1 MNRRRPVQTEAVQSA
16 RGKEVAMELRQL
28 LYFITCARCGSLTTA
43 AEELF
48 TTQPHVSM
56 VIRELEKELGT
67 RLFLRR
73 SNGVELTE
81 AGSRVYGYA
90 QDALRNAELFRSV
103 GREQREHSLRV
114 LTNNS
119 SNMAV
124 MLTAFYNE
132 RTQGDAGTPSL
143 YMQFTECGIEKM
155 IEFIS
160 GNEYDLGFLFVP
172 DTKRS
177 ALRYLIDRR
186 QLTFTPLLDT
196 DLVLYVGKNHPLASR
211 DFVTP
216 EELATLSFI
225 QLEDDFF
232 TVEDLLTGSPA
243 FRRQTLA
250 IRRVVRTN
258 SDHMMI
264 RMLEKTELC
273 NLGSYWLRDAYRQ
286 YDFRRI
292 PVEGMEGRIA
302 FGYISR
308 KSESFDAD
316 TADFLDFLR
325 RTIQSDAVGQN

>member
-1 MNRRRPVQTEAVQSA
+1 
-16 RGKEVAMELRQL
+16 MELRQL

-43 AEELF
+43 AEELY

-67 RLFLRR
+67 RLFQRR

-81 AGSRVYGYA
+81 AGARVYGYA
-90 QDALRNAELFRSV
+90 QDALRNAELFASV
-103 GREQREHSLRV
+103 GREQRDHSLRV
-114 LTNNS
+114 ATNNS

-124 MLTAFYNE
+124 MLTAFYNQ
-132 RTQGDAGTPSL
+132 RTCGGEATPSL

-155 IEFIS
+155 IALLS
-160 GNEYDLGFLFVP
+160 ANEYDLGFLFVP

-177 ALRYLIDRR
+177 VLRYMLERR
-186 QLTFTPLLDT
+186 QLAFSPLLDT

-211 DFVTP
+211 SSVTQ
-216 EELATLSFI
+216 EELAALSFI

-264 RMLEKTELC
+264 RMLEKTDLC
-273 NLGSYWLRDAYRQ
+273 NLGSYWLKDAYRQ

-292 PVEGMEGRIA
+292 PVAGMEGRIA

-308 KSESFDAD
+308 KGEPLGADA
-316 TADFLDFLR
+316 ADFLEFLR
-325 RTIQSDAVGQN
+325 STLKTDSVGPSIS

>member
-1 MNRRRPVQTEAVQSA
+1 
-16 RGKEVAMELRQL
+16 MELRQL
-28 LYFITCARCGSLTTA
+28 LYFVTCARCGSLTTA

-56 VIRELEKELGT
+56 VIRELEKELGV

-73 SNGVELTE
+73 NNGVELTE
-81 AGSRVYGYA
+81 AGARVYGYA
-90 QDALRNAELFRSV
+90 QDTLRNAELFRSV
-103 GREQREHSLRV
+103 GQEQREHSLRV
-114 LTNNS
+114 MTNNS

-132 RTQGDAGTPSL
+132 RTRGDEGSPSL

-155 IEFIS
+155 IDLIS

-177 ALRYLIDRR
+177 ALRYMMARR
-186 QLTFTPLLDT
+186 QLAFTPLLDT
-196 DLVLYVGKNHPLASR
+196 DLVLYVGKNHSLAGRSS
-211 DFVTP
+211 VTP
-216 EELATLSFI
+216 EELAALSFI

-232 TVEDLLTGSPA
+232 TVEDLLTGSPD
-243 FRRQTLA
+243 FRRKTMA

-273 NLGSYWLRDAYRQ
+273 NLGSYWLKDAYRQ
-286 YDFRRI
+286 YDFRQI
-292 PVEGMEGRIA
+292 PVKGMEGRIA

-308 KSESFDAD
+308 KGEPLGKDA
-316 TADFLDFLR
+316 ADFLDFLH
-325 RTIQSDAVGQN
+325 RTLKSDTVGLR

>member
-1 MNRRRPVQTEAVQSA
+1 
-16 RGKEVAMELRQL
+16 MELRQL

-43 AEELF
+43 AEELY

-67 RLFLRR
+67 RLFQRR

-81 AGSRVYGYA
+81 AGARVYGYA
-90 QDALRNAELFRSV
+90 QDALRNAELFASV
-103 GREQREHSLRV
+103 GREQRDHSLRV
-114 LTNNS
+114 ATNNS

-124 MLTAFYNE
+124 MLTAFYNQ
-132 RTQGDAGTPSL
+132 RTGGGEASPSL

-155 IEFIS
+155 IALLS
-160 GNEYDLGFLFVP
+160 ANEYDLGFLFVP

-177 ALRYLIDRR
+177 VLRYMLERR
-186 QLTFTPLLDT
+186 QLAFSPLLDT

-211 DFVTP
+211 SFVTQ
-216 EELATLSFI
+216 EELASLSFI

-232 TVEDLLTGSPA
+232 TVEDLLAGSPD

-273 NLGSYWLRDAYRQ
+273 NLGSYWLKDACRQ

-308 KSESFDAD
+308 KGEPLGADA
-316 TADFLDFLR
+316 ADFLKFLR
-325 RTIQSDAVGQN
+325 RTLQSDTVGAGNS

>member
-1 MNRRRPVQTEAVQSA
+1 
-16 RGKEVAMELRQL
+16 MELRQL

-43 AEELF
+43 AEELY

-67 RLFLRR
+67 RLFQRR
-73 SNGVELTE
+73 PNGVELTE
-81 AGSRVYGYA
+81 AGARVYGYA
-90 QDALRNAELFRSV
+90 QDALRNAELFASV
-103 GREQREHSLRV
+103 GREQRDHSLRV
-114 LTNNS
+114 ATNNS

-124 MLTAFYNE
+124 MLTAFYNRRACDGE
-132 RTQGDAGTPSL
+132 ATPSL

-155 IEFIS
+155 IALLS
-160 GNEYDLGFLFVP
+160 ANEYDLGFLFVP

-177 ALRYLIDRR
+177 VLRYMLERR
-186 QLTFTPLLDT
+186 QLAFSPLLDT

-211 DFVTP
+211 SSVTQ
-216 EELATLSFI
+216 EELAALSFI

-232 TVEDLLTGSPA
+232 TVEDLLAGSPD

-258 SDHMMI
+258 SDHVMI

-273 NLGSYWLRDAYRQ
+273 NLGSYWLKDTCRQ
-286 YDFRRI
+286 YDFRHI

-308 KSESFDAD
+308 KGEPLGADA
-316 TADFLDFLR
+316 ADFLEFLR
-325 RTIQSDAVGQN
+325 RTLKSDTVGPGNS

>member
-1 MNRRRPVQTEAVQSA
+1 
-16 RGKEVAMELRQL
+16 MELRQL
-28 LYFITCARCGSLTTA
+28 LYFVTCARCGSLTTA
-43 AEELF
+43 AEELY

-56 VIRELEKELGT
+56 VIRGLEKELGT
-67 RLFLRR
+67 RLFQRR

-81 AGSRVYGYA
+81 AGSRVFGYA

-103 GREQREHSLRV
+103 GQEQREHSLRV

-132 RTQGDAGTPSL
+132 RTRVGEKTPGL
-143 YMQFTECGIEKM
+143 YVQFTECGIEKM
-155 IEFIS
+155 ITFLS
-160 GNEYDLGFLFVP
+160 ANEYDLGFLFVP

-186 QLTFTPLLDT
+186 QLAFTPLLDT
-196 DLVLYVGKNHPLASR
+196 DLVLYVGKDHPLAGRS
-211 DFVTP
+211 FVTP
-216 EELATLSFI
+216 EELASLSFI

-243 FRRQTLA
+243 FSRQTLA
-250 IRRVVRTN
+250 IRRMVRTN

-273 NLGSYWLRDAYRQ
+273 NLGSYWLRETYRQ

-292 PVEGMEGRIA
+292 PVRGMEGRIA

-308 KSESFDAD
+308 RGEPLSPDA
-316 TADFLDFLR
+316 ADFLGFLR
-325 RTIQSDAVGQN
+325 HTLQLDTGGAIENH

>member
-1 MNRRRPVQTEAVQSA
+1 
-16 RGKEVAMELRQL
+16 MELRQL

-43 AEELF
+43 AEELY

-67 RLFLRR
+67 RLFQRR

-81 AGSRVYGYA
+81 AGARVYGYA
-90 QDALRNAELFRSV
+90 QDALRNAELFASV
-103 GREQREHSLRV
+103 GREQRDHSLRV
-114 LTNNS
+114 ATNNS

-124 MLTAFYNE
+124 MLTAFYNQ
-132 RTQGDAGTPSL
+132 RTCGGEATPSL

-155 IEFIS
+155 IALLS
-160 GNEYDLGFLFVP
+160 ANEYDLGFLFVP

-177 ALRYLIDRR
+177 VLRYMLERR
-186 QLTFTPLLDT
+186 QLAFSPLLDT

-211 DFVTP
+211 SSVTQ
-216 EELATLSFI
+216 EELAALSFI

-273 NLGSYWLRDAYRQ
+273 NLGSYWLKDSYRQ

-292 PVEGMEGRIA
+292 PVAGMEGRIA
-302 FGYISR
+302 FGYISH
-308 KSESFDAD
+308 KGEPLGADA
-316 TADFLDFLR
+316 ADFLEFLR
-325 RTIQSDAVGQN
+325 STLKTDSVGPSIS

>member
-1 MNRRRPVQTEAVQSA
+1 
-16 RGKEVAMELRQL
+16 MELRQL
-28 LYFITCARCGSLTTA
+28 LYFVTCARCGSLTTA
-43 AEELF
+43 AEELY

-81 AGSRVYGYA
+81 AGARVYGYA
-90 QDALRNAELFRSV
+90 QDTLRNAELFRSV
-103 GREQREHSLRV
+103 GCEQREHSLRV

-124 MLTAFYNE
+124 MLTAFYNK
-132 RTQGDAGTPSL
+132 RTYGDKTTPGL
-143 YMQFTECGIEKM
+143 YLQFTECGIEKM
-155 IEFIS
+155 IS
-160 GNEYDLGFLFVP
+160 LLSANEYDLGFLFVP

-186 QLTFTPLLDT
+186 QLAFDT
-196 DLVLYVGKNHPLASR
+196 DLVLYVGKDHPLADRSS
-211 DFVTP
+211 VTP
-216 EELATLSFI
+216 AELASLSFI

-243 FRRQTLA
+243 FSKQTLA

-273 NLGSYWLRDAYRQ
+273 NLGSYWLRDTFRQ

-292 PVEGMEGRIA
+292 PVEGMQGRIA

-308 KSESFDAD
+308 KGTPLSAD
-316 TADFLDFLR
+316 TADFLEFLR
-325 RTIQSDAVGQN
+325 HTLQSDAVGAK

>member
-1 MNRRRPVQTEAVQSA
+1 
-16 RGKEVAMELRQL
+16 MELRQL
-28 LYFITCARCGSLTTA
+28 LYFVTCARCGSLTTA
-43 AEELF
+43 AEDLY

-56 VIRELEKELGT
+56 VIRSLEKELGT

-73 SNGVELTE
+73 PNGVELTE

-90 QDALRNAELFRSV
+90 QDALRNADLFRSV
-103 GREQREHSLRV
+103 GCEQRGHSLRV

-124 MLTAFYNE
+124 MLTAFYNL
-132 RTQGDAGTPSL
+132 RTRGDEKTSDF
-143 YMQFTECGIEKM
+143 YVQFTECGIEKM
-155 IEFIS
+155 IS
-160 GNEYDLGFLFVP
+160 LLSANEYDLGFLFVP

-196 DLVLYVGKNHPLASR
+196 DLVLYVGKDHSLAGRSV
-211 DFVTP
+211 VTP
-216 EELATLSFI
+216 EELASLSFI

-273 NLGSYWLRDAYRQ
+273 NLGSYWLKDAYRQ

-292 PVEGMEGRIA
+292 PVQGMEGRIA

-308 KSESFDAD
+308 RGEPLGTDA
-316 TADFLDFLR
+316 ADFLGFLR
-325 RTIQSDAVGQN
+325 HTLQLDKGGIE

>member
-1 MNRRRPVQTEAVQSA
+1 
-16 RGKEVAMELRQL
+16 MELRQL
-28 LYFITCARCGSLTTA
+28 LYFVTCARCGSLTTA
-43 AEELF
+43 AEELY

-67 RLFLRR
+67 RLFQRR

-81 AGSRVYGYA
+81 AGARVYGYA

-103 GREQREHSLRV
+103 GSEQRGHSLRV
-114 LTNNS
+114 MTNNS

-124 MLTAFYNE
+124 MLTAFYNQ
-132 RTQGDAGTPSL
+132 RTRGDETPSL

-155 IEFIS
+155 IALIS
-160 GNEYDLGFLFVP
+160 GNEYDMGFLFVP

-177 ALRYLIDRR
+177 ALRYLMNRR
-186 QLTFTPLLDT
+186 QLEFTPLLNT
-196 DLVLYVGKNHPLASR
+196 DLVLYVGKDHPLASR
-211 DFVTP
+211 SSVTP

-232 TVEDLLTGSPA
+232 TVEDLLTGLPS
-243 FRRQTLA
+243 FRRQTLG

-273 NLGSYWLRDAYRQ
+273 NLGSYWLKDAYRQ

-308 KSESFDAD
+308 KGEPLGEDA
-316 TADFLDFLR
+316 AEFLEFLR
-325 RTIQSDAVGQN
+325 RTVKSDMVGLK

>member
-1 MNRRRPVQTEAVQSA
+1 
-16 RGKEVAMELRQL
+16 MELRQL

-43 AEELF
+43 AEELY

-67 RLFLRR
+67 RLFQRR

-81 AGSRVYGYA
+81 AGARVYGYA
-90 QDALRNAELFRSV
+90 QDALRNAELFASV

-114 LTNNS
+114 ATNNS

-124 MLTAFYNE
+124 MLTAFYNQRACGGE
-132 RTQGDAGTPSL
+132 ATPSL

-155 IEFIS
+155 IALLS
-160 GNEYDLGFLFVP
+160 ANEYDLGFLFVP

-177 ALRYLIDRR
+177 VLRYMLERR
-186 QLTFTPLLDT
+186 QLAFSPLLDT

-211 DFVTP
+211 SSIAQ
-216 EELATLSFI
+216 EELAALSFI

-232 TVEDLLTGSPA
+232 TVEDLLAGSPD

-273 NLGSYWLRDAYRQ
+273 NLGSYWLKDACRQ

-308 KSESFDAD
+308 KGEPLGADA
-316 TADFLDFLR
+316 ADFLEFLH
-325 RTIQSDAVGQN
+325 RTLQSDTVGPGNS

>member
-1 MNRRRPVQTEAVQSA
+1 
-16 RGKEVAMELRQL
+16 MELRQL

-43 AEELF
+43 AEELY

-67 RLFLRR
+67 RLFQRR

-81 AGSRVYGYA
+81 AGARVYGYA
-90 QDALRNAELFRSV
+90 QDALRNAELFASV
-103 GREQREHSLRV
+103 GREQRDHSLRV
-114 LTNNS
+114 ATNNS

-124 MLTAFYNE
+124 MLTAFYNQ
-132 RTQGDAGTPSL
+132 RTCGGEATPSL

-155 IEFIS
+155 IALLS
-160 GNEYDLGFLFVP
+160 ANEYDLGFLFVP

-177 ALRYLIDRR
+177 VLRYMLERR
-186 QLTFTPLLDT
+186 QLAFSPLLDT

-211 DFVTP
+211 SSVTQ
-216 EELATLSFI
+216 EELAALSFI

-232 TVEDLLTGSPA
+232 TVEDLLTGSLA

-273 NLGSYWLRDAYRQ
+273 NLGSYWLKDAYRQ

-292 PVEGMEGRIA
+292 PVAGMEGRIA
-302 FGYISR
+302 FGYISH
-308 KSESFDAD
+308 KGEPLGADA
-316 TADFLDFLR
+316 ADFLKFLR
-325 RTIQSDAVGQN
+325 STLKTDSVGPSIS